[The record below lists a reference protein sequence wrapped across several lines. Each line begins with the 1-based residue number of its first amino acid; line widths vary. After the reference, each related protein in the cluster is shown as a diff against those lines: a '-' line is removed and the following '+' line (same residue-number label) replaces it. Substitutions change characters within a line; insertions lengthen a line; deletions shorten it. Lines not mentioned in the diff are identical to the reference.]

1 MYNHKPRVSIGL
13 PVYNGERFLREMLD
27 SLLAQTYTDFE
38 LIISDNA
45 STDRT
50 EEICRPYAIED
61 QRIHY
66 YRNERN
72 IGVGGNFNRVFDLSS
87 GDYFKWASAD
97 DICKPEHLARCLR
110 VLDNDDTVVLAYPKT
125 VFIDK
130 DGNVLDINDP
140 GWDLR
145 SEATCERLRYV
156 IYARHWVNCHYGLI
170 RAAALSKTRL
180 MPSYPGGDF
189 RLLAELSL
197 LGKFIEIPDYSFCR
211 RIHPGALSQNTT
223 KVSWAMEF
231 RAEDAERI
239 CLPVWNLSI
248 DYLITITKSELSL
261 RYKFSLLSSLV
272 RSMYRDHTR
281 LFQELRAGFMFYW
294 DRLDPRTSRV
304 R

>member
-1 MYNHKPRVSIGL
+1 MKSRKPRVSIGL
-13 PVYNGERFLREMLD
+13 PVYNGERFLRETLD

-50 EEICRPYAIED
+50 EEICRVYAAKD
-61 QRIHY
+61 PRVHY
-66 YRNERN
+66 YRNPTN
-72 IGVGGNFNRVFDLSS
+72 IGVGGNFNRVFEMSS

-97 DICKPEHLARCLR
+97 DVCKTEHLARCVR
-110 VLDNDDTVVLAYPKT
+110 VLDTDDTVVLAYPKT

-156 IYARHWVNCHYGLI
+156 IYAGHWVNCHYGLI
-170 RAAALSKTRL
+170 RVAALSKTRL
-180 MPSYPGGDF
+180 IPSYPGGDF

-197 LGKFIEIPDYSFCR
+197 IGKFIEIPDYSFYR

-223 KVSWAMEF
+223 KVNWAMEF
-231 RAEDAERI
+231 RMEDAERM
-239 CLPVWNLSI
+239 CLPLWNLNI
-248 DYLITITKSELSL
+248 DYLITITKSELGL
-261 RYKFSLLSSLV
+261 RYKLSLLGSLV
-272 RSMYRDHTR
+272 RSMCRGHTR

-294 DRLDPRTSRV
+294 DRLGSRTSR
-304 R
+304 